1 MLNLNYSREV
11 KKMSVKSRIR
21 KIEKKKGIYKR
32 RKENIIRC
40 KLKKKEKEQSIE
52 EVAKRMGFD
61 I

>member
-1 MLNLNYSREV
+1 
-11 KKMSVKSRIR
+11 MSVQSRIR

-52 EVAKRMGFD
+52 EVAKRIGFD

>member
-32 RKENIIRC
+32 RKEDIIKC
-40 KLKKKEKEQSIE
+40 KLKK
-52 EVAKRMGFD
+52 
-61 I
+61 

>member
-1 MLNLNYSREV
+1 
-11 KKMSVKSRIR
+11 MSIQSKIR

-32 RKENIIRC
+32 RKEDIIRC
-40 KLKKKEKEQSIE
+40 KLKKKEKELSIE

>member
-1 MLNLNYSREV
+1 
-11 KKMSVKSRIR
+11 MSVQSRIR

-32 RKENIIRC
+32 RKENIIRW

>member
-1 MLNLNYSREV
+1 
-11 KKMSVKSRIR
+11 MSVQSRIR

-40 KLKKKEKEQSIE
+40 KIKNQEKELSIE
-52 EVAKRMGFD
+52 EMAKRMGFD

>member
-1 MLNLNYSREV
+1 
-11 KKMSVKSRIR
+11 MSVQSRIR
-21 KIEKKKGIYKR
+21 KIEKKKGTYKR

-40 KLKKKEKEQSIE
+40 KLKKQEKELSIE